1 MPCGSSGAY
10 DADSF
15 QAHDMLEVEVKDE
28 RAARLA
34 RSHQQRPPVK
44 VHHLHTHSQPQPQPQ
59 PQPQTPPQ
67 THTRIGSFVRM
78 CNFELVKQAH

>member
-1 MPCGSSGAY
+1 
-10 DADSF
+10 
-15 QAHDMLEVEVKDE
+15 MLEVEVKDE

-44 VHHLHTHSQPQPQPQ
+44 VHHLHTHTHTHTQPQPQTP
-59 PQPQTPPQ
+59 PQTPPQ

-78 CNFELVKQAH
+78 CTFELVKQAN